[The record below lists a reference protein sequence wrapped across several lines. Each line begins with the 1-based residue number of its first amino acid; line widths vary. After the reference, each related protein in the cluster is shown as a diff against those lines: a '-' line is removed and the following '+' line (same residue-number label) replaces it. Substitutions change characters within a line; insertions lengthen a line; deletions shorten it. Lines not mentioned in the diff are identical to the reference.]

1 MEGAKPGHAVE
12 FQGLKGAAHLNGT
25 KGRIIK
31 FDKKEQRWCVQSDD
45 ERYGTV
51 KVKAVNLK
59 RISGHNEHPGDQS
72 LEQHMNNIWLQIR
85 ADQLRLHR

>member
-31 FDKKEQRWCVQSDD
+31 FDKKEQR
-45 ERYGTV
+45 
-51 KVKAVNLK
+51 
-59 RISGHNEHPGDQS
+59 
-72 LEQHMNNIWLQIR
+72 
-85 ADQLRLHR
+85 RLHR